1 MMTAYRSLYSGRAV
15 LEKSI
20 FWTIMSASGFGPQRK
35 SGGRVWFGE
44 GSWLWSLGCILEE
57 WRYFRRRWEDMGK

>member
-1 MMTAYRSLYSGRAV
+1 
-15 LEKSI
+15 
-20 FWTIMSASGFGPQRK
+20 MSASGFGPQRK